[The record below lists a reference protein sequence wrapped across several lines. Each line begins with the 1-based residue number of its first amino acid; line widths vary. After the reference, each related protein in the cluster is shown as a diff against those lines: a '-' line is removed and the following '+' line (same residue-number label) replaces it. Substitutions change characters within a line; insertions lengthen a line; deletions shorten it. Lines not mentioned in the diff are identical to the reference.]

1 MTAPNYPEW
10 AGRFRVVIEA
20 LRERPGDLSNQL
32 ADEAVAE
39 FDRVSATSRL
49 YSALGDHRERS
60 VPCIDCRR
68 PTWNLSPR
76 CDACH
81 ERMADVRATGDGSAA

>member
-10 AGRFRVVIEA
+10 AGRFRAVIVSM
-20 LRERPGDLSNQL
+20 LKHGDEISADL
-32 ADEAVAE
+32 AAEAVAE
-39 FDRVSATSRL
+39 FDRVSAAARMTSP
-49 YSALGDHRERS
+49 LGDHRERS

-68 PTWNLSPR
+68 PTWTIEPR